1 MFVSEYALEAVHA
14 IHAECDVRGTR
25 ILHRFV
31 DEKSLSK
38 VCSQINSRTEGSS
51 VDNTIIDSR
60 KIEPL
65 LTELLVLCNRG
76 EEYIK
81 YVLVSM
87 ADAAAPNTLS
97 PSLETSVRGGAL
109 SSSLRELLSYY
120 ISLEEYYLEESV
132 SKAIEIDEAVPGS
145 LTSSMV
151 DDSFYIL
158 LSSGKR
164 ALSTAR
170 APSAVAILNQI
181 NTVLSTTYRTSLVH
195 KLQGTPARLA
205 ACAPS
210 AENPQPSTEAMSY
223 AMAINDVDLSSV
235 YSSKLRNQLESVS
248 SQIFSSPHDMDRIRL
263 VLADLNK
270 TAADVQ
276 KLADQAS
283 EQLTTSLM
291 SRLRPLL
298 DAFVSSSYELLGD
311 DGIDESWST
320 NVLIA
325 FDTAFTWLQQ
335 VLSPSLFDKVM
346 ESSTDKIVSRMEAAV
361 AQKQFTQLGGLQLEK
376 DIRSLI
382 LGLADLTSKS
392 MREKFSRLQQT
403 ATVLGVET
411 ALEASDL
418 ISDSNVSWRLTS
430 LDIRQA
436 LTQRVDFSQAEV
448 AAVRLH

>member
-325 FDTAFTWLQQ
+325 FDMAFTWLQQ